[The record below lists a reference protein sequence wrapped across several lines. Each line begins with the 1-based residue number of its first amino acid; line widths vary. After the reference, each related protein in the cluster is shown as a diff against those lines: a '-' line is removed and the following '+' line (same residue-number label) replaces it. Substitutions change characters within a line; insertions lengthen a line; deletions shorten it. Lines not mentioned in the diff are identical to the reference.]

1 MPASVVVVIVFVI
14 LRPQRVVQQLLTLLA
29 DDGLLVSALN
39 VVPLDPVLRCERSHV
54 GLSSNVMTHAVD
66 VVEDADAGLLP
77 AALLLLPV
85 VRLALPQAARVA
97 PLTVAAAPG
106 GGDPLACGGPVPA
119 ILYGRLEVLAITSC
133 TEMRSLDS
141 ASNILTFEVTLPAS
155 SPDVVKVLLL
165 DQVLDPPRLGGGLN
179 GDGIHAELSAV
190 IPGTLNNITCC
201 RIALY
206 AKSQ

>member
-1 MPASVVVVIVFVI
+1 MTTSVIILIVVII
-14 LRPQRVVQQLLTLLA
+14 LIITPEGIVQQLLALLA

-85 VRLALPQAARVA
+85 VRLALPEAARVA

-106 GGDPLACGGPVPA
+106 GRDPLACGGPVPA
-119 ILYGRLEVLAITSC
+119 ILYGGLQVTSLAPGEVA
-133 TEMRSLDS
+133 
-141 ASNILTFEVTLPAS
+141 LPAA
-155 SPDVVKVLLL
+155 SPDVGDVLASDDIPHPVILR
-165 DQVLDPPRLGGGLN
+165 PRADA
-179 GDGIHAELSAV
+179 DGVHAELSAV
-190 IPGTLNNITCC
+190 VPRLLPGPLPVLTFCQPGEVVGLSKSLSVNN
-201 RIALY
+201 
-206 AKSQ
+206 S

>member
-1 MPASVVVVIVFVI
+1 M
-14 LRPQRVVQQLLTLLA
+14 
-29 DDGLLVSALN
+29 SALN

-85 VRLALPQAARVA
+85 VRLALPEAARVA

-141 ASNILTFEVTLPAS
+141 ARNILTFEVTLPAS
-155 SPDVVKVLLL
+155 SPDVVEVLLL

-179 GDGIHAELSAV
+179 GDGIHAEFSAV